1 MRIKDS
7 IIQEDLSITNMY
19 APKTEFKTHE
29 GKIDMKGETDTSTL
43 IVRDFVVSLSITN
56 RTIPTKSVRTKMI

>member
-1 MRIKDS
+1 
-7 IIQEDLSITNMY
+7 
-19 APKTEFKTHE
+19 
-29 GKIDMKGETDTSTL
+29 MKGETDTSTL